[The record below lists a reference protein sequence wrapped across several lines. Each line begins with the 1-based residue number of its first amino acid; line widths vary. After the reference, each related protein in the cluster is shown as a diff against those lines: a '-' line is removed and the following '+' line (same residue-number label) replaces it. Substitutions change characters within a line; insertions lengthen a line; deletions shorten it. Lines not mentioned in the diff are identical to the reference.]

1 MITNVTE
8 YFIEIL
14 SEDGKELYNEE
25 LDVATNRITTPLSSD
40 LSNWI
45 ERDIIDLG
53 ISDFS
58 IDNQIYN

>member
-45 ERDIIDLG
+45 ERDII
-53 ISDFS
+53 IM
-58 IDNQIYN
+58 

>member
-1 MITNVTE
+1 MITNITD

-14 SEDGKELYNEE
+14 SEEGKELYNEE
-25 LDVATNRITTPLSSD
+25 LDVATNRITAPLGVD

-53 ISDFS
+53 IEDLSYRQ
-58 IDNQIYN
+58 NNL

>member
-25 LDVATNRITTPLSSD
+25 LDVATNRITAPLGSD

-58 IDNQIYN
+58 YRQSNL

>member
-1 MITNVTE
+1 MIINNNE
-8 YFIEIL
+8 FYIEIL

-40 LSNWI
+40 GANWI

-58 IDNQIYN
+58 YRQSNL

>member
-8 YFIEIL
+8 YFIDIL
-14 SEDGKELYNEE
+14 SEEGKELYNEE
-25 LDVATNRITTPLSSD
+25 LDISTNRITVPNGTD

-53 ISDFS
+53 IYDFS
-58 IDNQIYN
+58 YRQSNL

>member
-8 YFIEIL
+8 YFIEML
-14 SEDGKELYNEE
+14 SEDGKELYNAE
-25 LDVATNRITTPLSSD
+25 LDVATNRITTPLGSD

-58 IDNQIYN
+58 YRQSNL

>member
-1 MITNVTE
+1 MIINNNE
-8 YFIEIL
+8 FYIEIL

-58 IDNQIYN
+58 YIQSNL

>member
-58 IDNQIYN
+58 YRQSNL

>member
-1 MITNVTE
+1 MITNITD

-14 SEDGKELYNEE
+14 SEEGKELYNEE
-25 LDVATNRITTPLSSD
+25 LDISTNRITSPLGTDISS
-40 LSNWI
+40 WI

-58 IDNQIYN
+58 YRQSNL

>member
-1 MITNVTE
+1 MIINNNE
-8 YFIEIL
+8 FYIEIL

-25 LDVATNRITTPLSSD
+25 LDVATNRITTPLSRD

-58 IDNQIYN
+58 YRQSNL